1 LFTDIVFSHDCM
13 ILDACSA
20 INLSMSGHM
29 EAIRQALPGCVAPAT
44 FVLEEEILRINLPP
58 LVE

>member
-1 LFTDIVFSHDCM
+1 M
-13 ILDACSA
+13 ILDACCA

-29 EAIRQALPGCVAPAT
+29 EAIRQALPGCVALAT
-44 FVLEEEILRINLPP
+44 FVLEEEILRINLQP